1 LSESIYDINK
11 VKKTYRDMRNY
22 FKDINEL
29 SKSEPESLHAQY
41 VIDTLLKWEGIH
53 FKTNHKIPI
62 SFNEYMILYTLL
74 PNENNNY
81 DPDIVNGLWAYQY
94 YLINIGEKKDADK
107 LEWAMSEKIG
117 IEQWNE
123 TKKQQVMT
131 ANMYKTSYQKL
142 QESSTEEKVETPR
155 GGPYQLAFDF
165 VKERRVEEVKEKVEE
180 EKVEIKKEEK
190 FDMIKFLEKEKKEK
204 SARSHSWMLLLI
216 IFVVFI
222 STIIFLKEKGFLNE
236 FNLLILLGAF
246 IVIILA
252 FFIGRT
258 AFKSREKH
266 QND

>member
-1 LSESIYDINK
+1 MSEAKYDINK

-29 SKSEPESLHAQY
+29 SKSESESLHAQY
-41 VIDTLLKWEGIH
+41 VIDALLKWEGIH
-53 FKTNHKIPI
+53 FKTNQKIPI
-62 SFNEYMILYTLL
+62 SFKEYLILYTLL

-81 DPDIVNGLWAYQY
+81 DPDLVNGLWAYQY
-94 YLINIGEKKDADK
+94 YLINIGEKMDADK
-107 LEWAMSEKIG
+107 LDWAMSEKIG

-142 QESSTEEKVETPR
+142 KESSSEEKVETPR

-165 VKERRVEEVKEKVEE
+165 VKERRVEEVKEKVE
-180 EKVEIKKEEK
+180 IKKEER

-204 SARSHSWMLLLI
+204 SARSYSWMLLLI
-216 IFVVFI
+216 IIVVFI
-222 STIIFLKEKGFLNE
+222 STIIFLEEKGFLNE

-246 IVIILA
+246 IVIVIVIAFVISRLA
-252 FFIGRT
+252 VKR
-258 AFKSREKH
+258 KKKH